1 MIFLSRSQQS
11 TNSIPFCKGI
21 VSVFASPTRH
31 IGRDIKNAASKN
43 ISLFVHDCCT
53 IFAMAIHHD
62 NATKVGET
70 TPLISREASEPKKYG
85 RTIVYKALLCG
96 FMVSLSF
103 GVTQVP

>member
-1 MIFLSRSQQS
+1 
-11 TNSIPFCKGI
+11 
-21 VSVFASPTRH
+21 
-31 IGRDIKNAASKN
+31 
-43 ISLFVHDCCT
+43 
-53 IFAMAIHHD
+53 MAIHHD